1 MKKQTIIIILILA
14 LLFSFVSCSLLPS
27 DPSPVSSSFFAMD
40 TIMDLKIYSDS
51 DKLIGEIEAMVR
63 ELENKYSTTN
73 ESGYIYNINNEG
85 FSDTDAE
92 ANEIFKR
99 AFELCEMTDG
109 ALDISILPLVEEWGF
124 TSKEYK
130 VPSKDRIT
138 DILKNVDF
146 RRITITEKGVSVEAG
161 MKIDLGSV
169 LKGYT
174 SSKIIDFLHSKGIKS
189 AIINLGGNVHAL
201 GRKPD
206 GSLWNV
212 GIKGPFSED
221 TFGILKCENKAIITS
236 GGYERYFEEDGKTY
250 WHILDPSTGT
260 PADSGLV
267 SVTVI
272 GTDGMLCDGLST
284 AFFVM
289 GLDKAISLWKNLSD
303 IDLVLVDKDKNIYVT
318 EGIKDL
324 FSLSGNYSFGK
335 FEVITRD

>member
-14 LLFSFVSCSLLPS
+14 LLFNFVSCSLLPS

-73 ESGYIYNINNEG
+73 ESGYIYNINNKG

-212 GIKGPFSED
+212 GIKDPFSED

-236 GGYERYFEEDGKTY
+236 GGYERYFEEDGKIY

-272 GTDGMLCDGLST
+272 GTDAMLCDGLST